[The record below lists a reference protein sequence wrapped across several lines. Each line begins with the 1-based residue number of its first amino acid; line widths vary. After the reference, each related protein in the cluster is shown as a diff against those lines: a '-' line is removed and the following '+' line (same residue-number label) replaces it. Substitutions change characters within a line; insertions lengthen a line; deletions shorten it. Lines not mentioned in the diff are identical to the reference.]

1 MPEPTRSPQ
10 RGDIAPLS
18 AIIAESGLSIAE
30 FARVVVGRDERT
42 VRRWLT
48 GEITIPESASAWL
61 ARVVRVDATSGR
73 VTLVLDR

>member
-1 MPEPTRSPQ
+1 MRDQDS
-10 RGDIAPLS
+10 APLS
-18 AIIAESGLSIAE
+18 ALIAGSGLSIAE

-48 GEITIPESASAWL
+48 GEIAIPVSASSWL

-73 VTLVLDR
+73 VTVVLDR

>member
-1 MPEPTRSPQ
+1 MPKP
-10 RGDIAPLS
+10 DDAPLS
-18 AIIAESGLSIAE
+18 ALIAGSGLSIAE

-61 ARVVRVDATSGR
+61 SRVVRVDATSGR
-73 VTLVLDR
+73 VTVVLDR